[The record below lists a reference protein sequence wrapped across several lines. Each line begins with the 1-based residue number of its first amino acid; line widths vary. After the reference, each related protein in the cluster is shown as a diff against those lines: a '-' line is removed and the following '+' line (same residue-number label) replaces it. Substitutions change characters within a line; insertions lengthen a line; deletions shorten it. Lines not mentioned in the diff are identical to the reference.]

1 MSPDGTSAAA
11 GILRAAETRLV
22 QQPRSVGQLSRP
34 DERHQVAVSRG
45 QDGVEVIHVDCPCGR
60 HIDLKLVPGS
70 TK

>member
-1 MSPDGTSAAA
+1 MTSDSSNAST

-60 HIDLKLVPGS
+60 HIDLKLVAHAS
-70 TK
+70 K

>member
-1 MSPDGTSAAA
+1 MKPDTTQASA

-34 DERHQVAVSRG
+34 EERHQVAVSRG

-60 HIDLKLVPGS
+60 HIDLKLVANP
-70 TK
+70 TR